1 MSSIFNFKEYERK
14 YKETVYTS
22 NNFLS
27 QFRAQIENAC
37 KRLREFEK
45 PRIELIHEAIHSF
58 VVFETSA
65 EMNNKY
71 DIGNFAKLLER
82 FTSDQE
88 LKMIDSFLTGENPFV
103 PSVKNSKFEFV
114 PYEPL
119 ECAINI
125 NQLTEEYLR

>member
-1 MSSIFNFKEYERK
+1 MMSAIFIFKECERK

-27 QFRAQIENAC
+27 QFRVLIDNAC

-45 PRIELIHEAIHSF
+45 PRIELIHEAIASF

-71 DIGNFAKLLER
+71 DIGNFSKLLER
-82 FTSDQE
+82 F
-88 LKMIDSFLTGENPFV
+88 NPD
-103 PSVKNSKFEFV
+103 
-114 PYEPL
+114 
-119 ECAINI
+119 
-125 NQLTEEYLR
+125 